1 MEVEEEMNLN
11 VELFD
16 SRNSRIIL
24 NKTRAWDSF
33 FFFFLQDVHLVFK
46 FNNEFSSLF

>member
-33 FFFFLQDVHLVFK
+33 FFFVVARCPLSFQI
-46 FNNEFSSLF
+46 